1 MRGPDNLTF
10 AWKSTSSNLQLSDH
24 RLMGKASQ
32 AGYGCWERLLMLPDE
47 AVKIPGKQKLTKDAD
62 RRTITLR

>member
-1 MRGPDNLTF
+1 
-10 AWKSTSSNLQLSDH
+10 
-24 RLMGKASQ
+24 MGKASQ

-62 RRTITLR
+62 RRTITLRWRHGEHK